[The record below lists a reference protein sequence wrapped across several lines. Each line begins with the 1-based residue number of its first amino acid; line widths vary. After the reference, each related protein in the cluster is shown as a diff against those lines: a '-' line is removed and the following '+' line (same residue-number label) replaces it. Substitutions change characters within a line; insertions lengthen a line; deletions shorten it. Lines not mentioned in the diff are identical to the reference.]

1 MKTYIFVRNIKYRPS
16 TFYRIFQ
23 YLNHS
28 GLTSYELV
36 EFESNL
42 FYEKKTKKRIVN
54 LFYMLIYSLIP
65 GYIRRLKA
73 LMKISNN
80 KSEYKII
87 IQRECFPRIITPLG
101 KLLLTKILK
110 NAYEVYW
117 DLDDNIFDSKEISK
131 YEEIL
136 LNNYAKTII
145 VGNDFLKSR
154 IMNEKK
160 VVILN
165 TTDIMMEN
173 IDLNIVN
180 KERKKSFSQE
190 IILIWVGTKSNI
202 EFLKNIIP
210 QLEVLARLVENKKVR
225 LKVISNIELRTTTKY
240 LIVENIKWNRDLA
253 FKEMLNSHIG
263 LMPLTENEFTLGK
276 CAFKAVQAIG
286 CGLPVVVSNV
296 GMNKEV
302 IKKGNGV
309 LINDNSSWDEAI
321 ISIVSNFQDWEE
333 KSLLS
338 RELWLQDFN
347 SKNNRKFLLDLLI

>member
-1 MKTYIFVRNIKYRPS
+1 MKTYIFVRNKKYRPS
-16 TFYRIFQ
+16 TFYRVFQ
-23 YLNHS
+23 YLDHS
-28 GLTSYELV
+28 EFNDYELI
-36 EFESNL
+36 EYESDL
-42 FYEKKTKKRIVN
+42 FYEQKNKIRIVN

-65 GYIRRLKA
+65 GYIRRIKA
-73 LMKISNN
+73 LIKISNIRDD
-80 KSEYKII
+80 YKII
-87 IQRECFPRIITPLG
+87 IQRECFPRIIPPLG

-110 NAYEVYW
+110 NACEVYW

-131 YEEIL
+131 YEEVL

-145 VGNDFLKSR
+145 VGNYFLKSK
-154 IMNEKK
+154 IMSETK

-165 TTDIMMEN
+165 TTDAMMEN
-173 IDLNIVN
+173 IDLNIIN

-210 QLEVLARLVENKKVR
+210 QLEVLAKQVENKIVR
-225 LKVISNIELRTTTKY
+225 LKVISDIQLKTTTKY
-240 LIVENIKWNRDLA
+240 LIVENIKWNRELA
-253 FKEMLNSHIG
+253 LKEMLNSHIG
-263 LMPLTENEFTLGK
+263 LMPLPENEITLGK

-302 IKKGNGV
+302 IKKGNGI
-309 LINDNSSWDEAI
+309 LINDNSSWGEAI
-321 ISIVSNFQDWEE
+321 ISIVSNFQNWEE

-338 RELWLQDFN
+338 RELWLEDFN
-347 SKNNRKFLLDLLI
+347 SEINREFLLGLLI

>member
-1 MKTYIFVRNIKYRPS
+1 
-16 TFYRIFQ
+16 
-23 YLNHS
+23 
-28 GLTSYELV
+28 
-36 EFESNL
+36 
-42 FYEKKTKKRIVN
+42 
-54 LFYMLIYSLIP
+54 
-65 GYIRRLKA
+65 
-73 LMKISNN
+73 
-80 KSEYKII
+80 
-87 IQRECFPRIITPLG
+87 
-101 KLLLTKILK
+101 
-110 NAYEVYW
+110 
-117 DLDDNIFDSKEISK
+117 
-131 YEEIL
+131 
-136 LNNYAKTII
+136 
-145 VGNDFLKSR
+145 
-154 IMNEKK
+154 
-160 VVILN
+160 
-165 TTDIMMEN
+165 MMEN